1 MNMEETIHPAQALEH
16 AVEDVFSG
24 IMRELTVAELRQ
36 KICEAIRTVTAD
48 LDAPQRSYVEEQ
60 LPRYLKDIFGGQTG
74 SAIVGDP
81 DFVRTEAVGL
91 AEANFRDIYHGKN

>member
-1 MNMEETIHPAQALEH
+1 MNMEETIPPAQALEH

-36 KICEAIRTVTAD
+36 KICEAIQAVTTG

-60 LPRYLKDIFGGQTG
+60 LPRYLQDIFGGQTG

-81 DFVRTEAVGL
+81 DYVRTEAVGL
-91 AEANFRDIYHGKN
+91 AEANFRDIYQ